1 MSSECKRFNN
11 EENYNFQ
18 YYEEYK
24 KLYFTAYCLSIQL
37 KKILKT
43 KDDLCTKLA
52 KIEVFKFV
60 IFRKKHKNN
69 QNNNHA
75 NLTQIVR
82 RESEEL
88 PRKSNANMNVMLN
101 DAAEI
106 MAHKGRFNST

>member
-37 KKILKT
+37 KKIIKT

-52 KIEVFKFV
+52 KIEVL
-60 IFRKKHKNN
+60 
-69 QNNNHA
+69 
-75 NLTQIVR
+75 NLLYL
-82 RESEEL
+82 E
-88 PRKSNANMNVMLN
+88 KS
-101 DAAEI
+101 I
-106 MAHKGRFNST
+106 RIIKIRIT